1 MENDSLRLLLCS
13 VGIVQEK
20 VRGVNKKKPRSAS
33 NTVGADLKRGDVMY
47 HIFRIPEGL

>member
-20 VRGVNKKKPRSAS
+20 VRGVNSKKAKKKSPVSGRALR
-33 NTVGADLKRGDVMY
+33 LKG
-47 HIFRIPEGL
+47 